1 MDPLSITTACVGLA
15 GTITTLAFNLTTFV
29 RDVRDARSE
38 IDAVSR
44 ELLSLKSVLELI
56 ADDFETAPR
65 PPSDGLQKQ
74 ISGVLSNCKIIV
86 AEVDGCV
93 QTHQGSRIQK
103 GARWVAFGRGEMARL
118 RATLEAHKTTLNLA
132 LDMLSLT
139 TLRDVQQE
147 TTAVKQNTDA
157 LVKDTKD
164 LVDATARIM
173 EAIADL
179 QSKLPGSPR
188 FFMLSRYLDELT
200 TYAETV
206 SDDAEARFESLTM
219 RSADDSDTGRVS
231 VACQDEDSKGTE
243 NGDAAQRAAQPP
255 QEWKDGRDGDAGYSK
270 TFDGDG
276 EKRIASR
283 AYLIQARVGKLLSQR
298 EPIEIESRKRQ
309 IKARVAE
316 LLGQRKP
323 VH

>member
-1 MDPLSITTACVGLA
+1 MDPLSIATACVGLT

-56 ADDFETAPR
+56 ADDFENSPR
-65 PPSDGLQKQ
+65 PPPDGLLTQV
-74 ISGVLSNCKIIV
+74 SGVLSNCNNII
-86 AEVDGCV
+86 AEVDSCV

-103 GARWVAFGRGEMARL
+103 GARWAAFGRGDMTRL

-157 LVKDTKD
+157 LVKDSKD
-164 LVDATARIM
+164 LVDGTARIL
-173 EAIADL
+173 EAIANL
-179 QSKLPGSPR
+179 QSKLPESHR
-188 FFMLSRYLDELT
+188 FFILSRYLDGLT
-200 TYAETV
+200 NYAETV
-206 SDDAEARFESLTM
+206 SDEAEARFESLTI
-219 RSADDSDTGRVS
+219 RSADDSDVESTSSETCPG
-231 VACQDEDSKGTE
+231 EDSKETD
-243 NGDAAQRAAQPP
+243 NSVNSTSTSLIVDDRWAQIRRDAERAAHTPRKKK
-255 QEWKDGRDGDAGYSK
+255 EEEDSAGYSK

-276 EKRIASR
+276 E
-283 AYLIQARVGKLLSQR
+283 
-298 EPIEIESRKRQ
+298 ESKYQ
-309 IKARVAE
+309 V
-316 LLGQRKP
+316 
-323 VH
+323 